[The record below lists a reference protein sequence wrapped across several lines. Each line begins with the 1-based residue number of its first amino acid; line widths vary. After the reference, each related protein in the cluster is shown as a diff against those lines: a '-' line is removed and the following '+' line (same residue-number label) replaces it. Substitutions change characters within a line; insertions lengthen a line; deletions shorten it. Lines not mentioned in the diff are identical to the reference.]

1 MTLPAA
7 RGTDWPDEHWL
18 ATLARDA
25 LLDHLDRGDAR
36 HALQLAL
43 DGLAARLGHAV
54 TLVALDDAGAP
65 RWTRG
70 PAVALPTVAF
80 PSSAAPHARAGAPAG
95 GGWALPLWRL
105 GQRVGTLVLH
115 GCNDAGAAERLD
127 PLLPALEAL
136 LLHDARPGSA
146 AGGSE
151 VAMIRAALAGAET
164 FVWEWHLDNDWLGD
178 IDEGYRL
185 LGYDPETMGH
195 TQEDWNRLIHPDD
208 LAANHEAYLAYARG
222 ERKTYEHVYRVKAHD
237 GQWRWY
243 LERGAI
249 VEWHP
254 DGRPR
259 RMAGIQSDLSERR
272 RIEAEAADAMA
283 RLEKI
288 AEHVP
293 GVLYQYVQPPGR
305 RGLGH
310 FRFISKRAEQW
321 LGVPAARILED
332 PMRLFGAIDPLHLP
346 GIWASF
352 KQSAAGTSEWR
363 QEFRLRR
370 TDGSWRWI
378 LGRSTPQHET
388 DGGLVWHG
396 YLEDM
401 TERRE
406 LEQARHEAAVA
417 EAANR
422 AKSEFL
428 SRISHELRTP
438 LNAVLGFTQL
448 LEMDPV
454 EPPSAG
460 QLRRLKLVR
469 DAGDHLLRMIGDLLD
484 LTRIETG
491 SLPLTLE
498 GVMLL
503 PMLQDT
509 LAMLQEA
516 AGRMQVQFDLGGVG
530 AGLRVRA
537 DRTRLR
543 QVLLNLVGNAI
554 KYNRVGGR
562 VLLSARVDGSTVVLE
577 VRDTGHGIAEAD
589 RAQLFTPFHRGG
601 HAHGRIE
608 GSGIGLSLTRSL
620 AVLMQGQVELVDSSA
635 EGSLFR
641 LRLPAA

>member
-1 MTLPAA
+1 V
-7 RGTDWPDEHWL
+7 
-18 ATLARDA
+18 
-25 LLDHLDRGDAR
+25 
-36 HALQLAL
+36 
-43 DGLAARLGHAV
+43 AV
-54 TLVALDDAGAP
+54 
-65 RWTRG
+65 
-70 PAVALPTVAF
+70 
-80 PSSAAPHARAGAPAG
+80 
-95 GGWALPLWRL
+95 
-105 GQRVGTLVLH
+105 
-115 GCNDAGAAERLD
+115 
-127 PLLPALEAL
+127 
-136 LLHDARPGSA
+136 
-146 AGGSE
+146 
-151 VAMIRAALAGAET
+151 IRAALAGAET
-164 FVWEWHLDNDWLGD
+164 FVWEWDIDNDWLGD
-178 IDEGYRL
+178 IDEGYSL
-185 LGYDPETMGH
+185 LGYDPATMGH

-208 LAANHEAYLAYARG
+208 VAANHEAYLRYARG
-222 ERKTYEHVYRVKAHD
+222 ESKTYEHVYRIKAHD
-237 GQWRWY
+237 GSWRWY

-249 VEWHP
+249 VEWHA

-272 RIEAEAADAMA
+272 RIEAEAADARA

-293 GVLYQYVQPPGR
+293 GVLYQYVQPAGL

-310 FRFISKRAEQW
+310 FRFVSRRAEHW
-321 LGVPAARILED
+321 LGVPATRILED
-332 PMRLFGAIDPLHLP
+332 PMRLFDAIDPLHLP

-352 KQSAAGTSEWR
+352 KQSAAGTAEWR

-370 TDGSWRWI
+370 ADGSWRWI
-378 LGRSTPQHET
+378 LGRSTPQREA
-388 DGGLVWHG
+388 DGSLVWHG

-422 AKSEFL
+422 AKTEFL

-448 LEMDPV
+448 LEMDPA
-454 EPPSAG
+454 EPPTAG

-484 LTRIETG
+484 LTRIESG

-498 GVMLL
+498 AVALRPLL
-503 PMLQDT
+503 DDA

-516 AGRMQVQFDLGGVG
+516 AAAMQVQIDARGVG

-562 VLLSARVDGSTVVLE
+562 VALSARVEGASVVIE
-577 VRDTGHGIAEAD
+577 VQDTGHGIAERD

-620 AVLMQGQVELVDSSA
+620 AVLMQGQIELGDSSPQ
-635 EGSLFR
+635 GSTFR
-641 LRLPAA
+641 LTLPTA